1 MDISSI
7 VAGSDV
13 KIVLGSLSIVRSPQS
28 AMIYTLAIDTWSG
41 LTLGVLW
48 DLSASN
54 LF

>member
-1 MDISSI
+1 M
-7 VAGSDV
+7 AGSDV
-13 KIVLGSLSIVRSPQS
+13 KIVLGSLSIVISPQS
-28 AMIYTLAIDTWSG
+28 TMICTWANTWSG